1 MGFWDKLLGFEGR
14 LRRRDWWLLSILLCV
29 FQMVVTLTAAVFL
42 IGPQEMIAE
51 SRAMST
57 HVITP
62 LNVLTLGIAL
72 LLMWPALALIVKRR
86 HDRGGSGAL
95 VGLLYILS
103 LAATYAPLSL
113 FGEGAGPTL
122 LLAAVGGLANLTVG
136 LVFLIVLGLLDG
148 TPGSNEYGPSPK
160 GEVALAGNPW
170 SNL

>member
-1 MGFWDKLLGFEGR
+1 MDFWDKLLGFEGR

-29 FQMVVTLTAAVFL
+29 FQFIATVAAAIFL
-42 IGPQEMIAE
+42 IGPQEMITE
-51 SRAMST
+51 GRGVNT
-57 HVITP
+57 HAITP

-113 FGEGAGPTL
+113 FGGGAPASL
-122 LLAAVGGLANLTVG
+122 LLAVVAGLANLAVG

-148 TPGSNEYGPSPK
+148 TPGANEYGPSPK
-160 GEVALAGNPW
+160 GEVALADNPW
-170 SNL
+170 SSL